1 MEAPAEVFI
10 FGDQTVAFEPT
21 LHSLL
26 HVKDNAVLTDFFDRV
41 GFQLRR
47 HVGNLP
53 SHQQEWFPFFT
64 TLIDLFAQ
72 HENCLAAPALK
83 FPLLC
88 ATQLGQFIRHFGQ
101 GARAYPAPENTYLV
115 GACTGAFAVAAIATS
130 QTLAELVPAAVE
142 AVIVA
147 FRTALRSMVLR
158 TDLDPWVDG
167 KQKAWSAILGTGEDE
182 AESAIEKFNVAQ
194 SLPPVARLYISS
206 VSRTS
211 VSVSGPP
218 RLLNEFVSSSPW
230 KYSFLPIELP
240 YHAPHLFRPDDAE
253 AIVGDFHDPCLL
265 EYTQRTRAVSAASA
279 DVIASSDLR
288 NLFCRAVHEAL
299 CDPLQWDRISASI
312 AQELREHQCTECM
325 VYQVSSRSGS
335 LLSSALT
342 RESALK
348 THLVHS
354 IGDGSVPPS
363 PSTPTGK
370 FSQSSIAIIGFSGRF
385 PESGSNEEFWEMLLA
400 GRDVHR
406 TIPEDR
412 FDWKAHYDPTGKTKN
427 TSRVK
432 YGCFIKEP
440 GVFDA
445 RFFNMSPREAENA
458 DPAQRLA
465 ITTAYEAMEMAGLV
479 PNATPS
485 TQGDR
490 IGVFYG
496 VTSDDWREVN
506 SGQNVDTYFIP
517 GGNRAFIPGRIS
529 YFFRFCGPSLSI
541 DTACS
546 SSCAAI
552 QTACAYLWRGEC
564 DTALAGGV
572 NVLTNP
578 DNFCGLDRGHFLTA
592 KGNCNA
598 FDDEADGYCRSDAV
612 GTVILKRLEDAV
624 EDNDPI
630 FGVIRGAYTNHCGRT
645 DSITRPFEGDQA
657 TVFNRIMRYAG
668 VNPLDVGYVEMHGT
682 GTQAGDGTEMKSVLS
697 VFAPNPRRQDA
708 LFLGTAKANMGH
720 AESASG
726 VSSLIK
732 VLLMMRNNTIPPHCG
747 IKTRINHT
755 YPTDLA
761 QRNVHIPFQ
770 PTPWHREQMP
780 QGKRTVFLN
789 NFSAA
794 GGNTAMLLEDAPV
807 RQGKPVQDPRPKHL
821 VTVTAKTT
829 KSLKGNIDALLAY
842 LAEYP
847 TVSLSS
853 LSYTTTARRV
863 HHGYR
868 VIVSGSDTDSIRRR
882 MQEILP
888 GLESHRP
895 VPPPAKLPNIVMAF
909 TGQGTLY
916 TGMGKQ
922 LFDTV
927 PSFRENVMR
936 FDGMAV
942 QMGFPSFLPVVD
954 GKMVSLEDA
963 PPMVTHLALVCIQM
977 ALYAYWKSL
986 GVVPA
991 ATIGHSLGEYPALYA
1006 AGVLTAANVIYMVGT
1021 RARLLFQKT
1030 TPRTHAML
1038 AVKCSADLIQ
1048 PELRGTACAMACF
1061 NQPASNVVSGP
1072 GDELIALK
1080 DRLTTKGIEC
1090 IRLDIP
1096 YAFHSAQ
1103 VDTIL
1108 SDFRTVAGSVQYRVP
1123 CIPYI
1128 SPLLGKVVSTGD
1140 ADLLN
1145 ASYLTNACRE
1155 PVNFQGAVGAAQ
1167 ADGLV
1172 SDKTLW
1178 VEIGSHP
1185 ACSGMIKGILGV
1197 QSVTTAS
1204 LKKGSDPWGVLTAS
1218 LEVLYSHGIDI
1229 QWTEY
1234 HRGVEGPREVLRLP
1248 RYAWDLKNYW
1258 IPYRNNFCLL
1268 KGEGLVPAGQQQ
1280 SASGPEAPR
1289 TAQYLSPSVQRI
1301 IQQEDGPEI
1310 STLVAESDIHDR
1322 RLAPILEGHV
1332 VNGAM
1337 LSPSSLYADI
1347 ALTIAKHMMQAIG
1360 KDIDTAGLDVADM
1373 QVQTPL
1379 VSRPDADAQLF
1390 RVSASANW
1398 DGNVISFRLY
1408 SVNRDGK
1415 KTADHAA
1422 FVVRI
1427 TKNVETWL
1435 AEWKRHAHLV
1445 HSRIAALHA
1454 SAEEG
1459 DAHKLKRRLAYQ
1471 LFSALV
1477 QYGPSYQGMQE
1488 VVLDSDHHEATARI
1502 SFQIDEDGFVFN
1514 PCWVDSLGHIAGF
1527 IMNASD
1533 ATPSKEQVFI
1543 NHGWERMRCAARFA
1557 KGKQYQ
1563 VYNRMQL
1570 ETGTTY
1576 VGDTYIFEGE
1586 TVVALYQGIRFQGVP
1601 RRLLDRLLPAKS
1613 PSGLAGKEA
1622 VQPKPQ
1628 TAPHPVRSKDI
1639 PKPLPLTPVPK
1650 PKTAAPSSG
1659 GMAGR
1664 VMAII
1669 AKEAG
1674 VDPSELGPNEEFANY
1689 GIDSL
1694 LSLTICGRIQE
1705 ELGADVPSSL
1715 FVDYPTPKDLLGFFG
1730 DVENDSTQPSSSDRS
1745 IEDDTSSYETG
1756 ATSEHDPETA
1766 VLEVLRATIAEETGV
1781 PLNEVTPTTAFADI
1795 GVDSLLALT
1804 IVGTLAETLE
1814 ISLPSNILMENQN
1827 LEEVGKALGLE
1838 NSPKPAP
1845 TPAPRAVPSQPT
1857 FDAHTGPQATSIL
1870 LWGKPKTAK
1879 KVLFLFPD
1887 GSGSATSYAALPKL
1901 GQDTAA
1907 YGLNCPWMKTPEQMT
1922 VSLED
1927 LTAKY
1932 LVEVRRRQP
1941 TGPYY
1946 LGGWS
1951 AGGICAYEA
1960 ARQLAQDGQTT
1971 AKLILIDS
1979 PNPIGMQNPPKRM
1992 YDFFESIG
2000 LFGTSGKA
2008 PPSWL
2013 IPHFNS
2019 FIRLLDA
2026 YRIQPF
2032 GASIQ
2037 THIVYARDGI
2047 CKDPNM
2053 PRPERRPDDPREMIW
2068 LLENRTDFSGDGW
2081 ASLLGRDNLQVEIL
2095 SEVNHFSMM
2104 DPGSHMDALGGF
2116 LRRALL

>member
-26 HVKDNAVLTDFFDRV
+26 HIKDNAVLTDFFDRV

-47 HVGNLP
+47 HVGKLP

-72 HENCLAAPALK
+72 HENCVAAPALK

-101 GARAYPAPENTYLV
+101 GARAYPAPESTYLV
-115 GACTGAFAVAAIATS
+115 GACTGAFAAAAIAS
-130 QTLAELVPAAVE
+130 AQTLAELLPAAVE

-147 FRTALRSMVLR
+147 FRTALRSMILR
-158 TDLDPWVDG
+158 NDLDPSVDG
-167 KQKAWSAILGTGEDE
+167 RQRAWSAIVGTVEEE
-182 AESAIEKFNVAQ
+182 ARSAIDKFNVAQ

-206 VSRTS
+206 ISRTS

-218 RLLNEFVSSSPW
+218 FLLNEFVSSSPW
-230 KYSFLPIELP
+230 KCSFLPIELP
-240 YHAPHLFRPDDAE
+240 YHAPHLFRKDDAE
-253 AIVGDFHDPCLL
+253 AILGDFHDPCLR
-265 EYTQRTRAVSAASA
+265 EYTQRTRVISATSA
-279 DVIASSDLR
+279 EVIASSDLR
-288 NLFCRAVHEAL
+288 SLFCRAVQEAL
-299 CDPLQWDRISASI
+299 CDPLQWDLIIASI
-312 AQELREHQCTECM
+312 SQELREYQYPECII
-325 VYQVSSRSGS
+325 YQVSSRSGS

-342 RESALK
+342 RESPVK
-348 THLVHS
+348 TNLVHS

-363 PSTPTGK
+363 LATPTGK

-406 TIPEDR
+406 TIPEER

-432 YGCFIKEP
+432 YGCFIKEL

-682 GTQAGDGTEMKSVLS
+682 GTQAGDATEMKSVLS
-697 VFAPNPRRQDA
+697 VFAPDPRRHNA

-755 YPTDLA
+755 YPKDLA

-770 PTPWHREQMP
+770 PTPWHREEMP
-780 QGKRTVFLN
+780 QSKRTVFLN

-794 GGNTAMLLEDAPV
+794 GGNTAMLIEDAPV
-807 RQGKPVQDPRPKHL
+807 RQSGPFQDPRSQHL
-821 VTVTAKTT
+821 VTVTAKTI
-829 KSLKGNIDALLAY
+829 KALQGNIEALVAY
-842 LAEYP
+842 LEEYP

-853 LSYTTTARRV
+853 LAYTTTARRV

-868 VIVSGSDTDSIRRR
+868 IIVSGSDTDSIRRR

-895 VPPPAKLPNIVMAF
+895 VPPPAKLPNIVMVF

-922 LFDTV
+922 LFDSV

-942 QMGFPSFLPVVD
+942 QMGFPSFLPLID
-954 GKMVSLEDA
+954 GSMVNLDEA
-963 PPMVTHLALVCIQM
+963 PPMMTHLALVCLQM
-977 ALYAYWKSL
+977 ALSSYWKSL

-1038 AVKCSADLIQ
+1038 AVKCTTDLIH

-1061 NQPASNVVSGP
+1061 NQPANNVVSGP
-1072 GDELIALK
+1072 VDELLALK
-1080 DRLTTKGIEC
+1080 DRLTAKGIEC
-1090 IRLDIP
+1090 VRLNIP

-1103 VDTIL
+1103 VDAIL

-1123 CIPYI
+1123 TIPYI
-1128 SPLLGKVVSTGD
+1128 SPLLGKVVSAGD

-1155 PVNFQGAVGAAQ
+1155 PVNFQGALGTAQ
-1167 ADGLV
+1167 TDGLV
-1172 SDKTLW
+1172 NDKTLW
-1178 VEIGSHP
+1178 VEVGTHP
-1185 ACSGMIKGILGV
+1185 ACSGMVKGNLGS
-1197 QSVTTAS
+1197 QSVSVAS
-1204 LKKGSDPWGVLTAS
+1204 LRKGSDPWGVVSAS
-1218 LEVLYSHGIDI
+1218 LEVLYTHGIDI

-1248 RYAWDLKNYW
+1248 RYVWDLKNYW

-1268 KGEGLVPAGQQQ
+1268 KGEGLVSAGQQG
-1280 SASGPEAPR
+1280 SASSPGTAR
-1289 TAQYLSPSVQRI
+1289 IAQYLSPSVQRI
-1301 IQQEDGPEI
+1301 IQQEDGPET
-1310 STLVAESDIHDR
+1310 STLVAETDIHDR

-1360 KDIDTAGLDVADM
+1360 KDSETAGLDVADM
-1373 QVQTPL
+1373 QVQNPL
-1379 VSRPDADAQLF
+1379 VSRPDADSQLF

-1398 DGNVISFRLY
+1398 ESHVISFRLY

-1415 KTADHAA
+1415 KTSDHAA

-1427 TKNVETWL
+1427 TKSVDTWL

-1445 HSRIAALHA
+1445 QSRIAALHA

-1477 QYGPSYQGMQE
+1477 QYGPNYQGMQE
-1488 VVLDSDHHEATARI
+1488 VVLDSDQHEATARV

-1543 NHGWERMRCAARFA
+1543 NHGWERMRCATRFS
-1557 KGKQYQ
+1557 KDKQYQ

-1576 VGDTYIFEGE
+1576 VGDTYIFEGD
-1586 TVVALYQGIRFQGVP
+1586 TVVAVYQGIRFQGVP

-1613 PSGLAGKEA
+1613 PSGTPGREA
-1622 VQPKPQ
+1622 VQPTKPH
-1628 TAPHPVRSKDI
+1628 TAPQPIRSKEN
-1639 PKPLPLTPVPK
+1639 PKPLPSMPADK
-1650 PKTAAPSSG
+1650 PSKAPIPSSG
-1659 GMAGR
+1659 GLAGR
-1664 VMAII
+1664 VLAII

-1674 VDPSELGPNEEFANY
+1674 IDPSDLGPNEEFANY

-1705 ELGADVPSSL
+1705 ELGADVPSSI

-1730 DVENDSTQPSSSDRS
+1730 DVESDSSQPSSSERS
-1745 IEDDTSSYETG
+1745 TEDDISSYETV

-1766 VLEVLRATIAEETGV
+1766 VLEILRATIANETGV

-1814 ISLPSNILMENQN
+1814 INLPSNILMENQN
-1827 LEEVGKALGLE
+1827 LEEVSKALGLE
-1838 NSPKPAP
+1838 SSPKPAARS
-1845 TPAPRAVPSQPT
+1845 TPSRPA
-1857 FDAHTGPQATSIL
+1857 FDPHTGPQATSIL

-1879 KVLFLFPD
+1879 KILFLFPD

-1922 VSLED
+1922 VSLEE

-1941 TGPYY
+1941 NGPYY
-1946 LGGWS
+1946 FGGWS

-1979 PNPIGMQNPPKRM
+1979 PNPIGMENPPKRI
-1992 YDFFESIG
+1992 YDFFQGIG
-2000 LFGTSGKA
+2000 LFGTTGKE

-2013 IPHFNS
+2013 IPHFNA

-2026 YRIQPF
+2026 YRIHPID
-2032 GASIQ
+2032 ASIQ

-2047 CKDPNM
+2047 CKDPNL

-2081 ASLLGRDNLQVEIL
+2081 ASLLGRDNLQIEIL

-2104 DPGSHMDALGGF
+2104 DPGKHMDAFGEF